1 MTSEQELRLA
11 LFEATKKCGLD
22 VKESDIVIENTKDR
36 SHGDYATN
44 IAMRFARISGKK
56 PLELAKLI
64 ESNFVCDACDHMEI
78 AGPGF
83 LNFFMKHESLGG
95 VVSMILNQ
103 GKDYGRGAP
112 NGIKVDVEYVSANP
126 TGDLH
131 LGHTRGAAL
140 GDSTA
145 NLYAFAGYD
154 VTREYYLNDCGNQV
168 AHLGHSLGIRYRE
181 LFGQTDEKLG
191 DDDYHGNDL
200 IDIAKTIKE
209 KYGDKYLPNNEESRQ
224 FFVRYGIDTEF
235 GKIQKDLADFRVHFD
250 KISYE
255 SDIRKGTRIEDT
267 IKELEEK
274 GYVYTKDGAK
284 YLKTSAFLDD
294 KDRPIVKS
302 DGSYTYF
309 MPDICYHYDKMSR
322 GFSFLVDMLGADHH
336 GYINRMKS
344 ALMMKGY
351 SKDALHCEIYQIVR
365 VYKNGEEVK
374 MSKRTGKAIT
384 HRELVHDCGVD
395 AVRYFFSE
403 KAGTSHLDFNYDL
416 AMSQSKD
423 NPVYYAQY
431 AHARCFS
438 LLTLGSDIA
447 LDPSLQGLEGGA
459 KESELLKQ
467 LAEFPNLVQSAASI
481 RAPYKVAGYIQKL
494 ASLIHEYYAATKII
508 DRTDALGTGGRLAL
522 MKAAM
527 IVLEN
532 SLALLGVSAPEKM

>member
-1 MTSEQELRLA
+1 MTGEQDLKSSLLKA
-11 LFEATKKCGLD
+11 ATQCGLSLS
-22 VKESDIVIENTKDR
+22 EGDIVIENTKDH

-44 IAMRFARISGKK
+44 LAMRFAKMSGKK
-56 PLELAKLI
+56 PLELANLI
-64 ESNFVCDACDHMEI
+64 KDNFRCDSCDHIEI

-83 LNFFMKHESLGG
+83 INFFMKHESLGSI
-95 VVSMILNQ
+95 VSTILEKGQ
-103 GKDYGRGAP
+103 DYGRGEP

-145 NLYAFAGYD
+145 NLYAFAGYI

-168 AHLGHSLGIRYRE
+168 SHLGHSLGIRYRE
-181 LFGQTDEKLG
+181 LFGLSKETLG
-191 DDDYHGNDL
+191 DDDYHGTDL

-209 KYGDKYLPNNEESRQ
+209 KFGDKYLEDNEESRQ
-224 FFVRYGIDTEF
+224 FFIRYGIDTEF
-235 GKIQKDLADFRVHFD
+235 GKIQKDLSDFRVHFD

-255 SDIRKGTRIEDT
+255 SDIRKGNKIQDT

-274 GYVYTKDGAK
+274 GYVYEKEGAK
-284 YLKTSAFLDD
+284 YLKTTAFLDD

-322 GFSFLVDMLGADHH
+322 GFNFLVDMLGADHH

-351 SKDALHCEIYQIVR
+351 SKDALSCEIYQIVR

-384 HRELVHDCGVD
+384 HRELVADCGVD

-416 AMSQSKD
+416 ATSQSKD

-431 AHARCFS
+431 AHARCYS
-438 LLTLGSDIA
+438 LLSLGSDIE
-447 LDPSLQGLEGGA
+447 LDPSLKGLKGNS

-467 LAEFPNLVQSAASI
+467 LTDFPALIQNAASI

-494 ASLIHEYYAATKII
+494 AALIHEYYAATKII
-508 DRTDALGTGGRLAL
+508 DRNDLPGTGGRLAL

-532 SLALLGVSAPEKM
+532 SLGLLGVSAPTKM

>member
-1 MTSEQELRLA
+1 MTGEMELKQALLEAAKKIGLAISE
-11 LFEATKKCGLD
+11 K
-22 VKESDIVIENTKDR
+22 DIVIENTKDPT
-36 SHGDYATN
+36 HGDYATN
-44 IAMRFARISGKK
+44 MAMRFARSAGKK
-56 PLELAKLI
+56 PIELANLI
-64 ESNFVCDACDHMEI
+64 KDNFVCEGCDHLEI

-83 LNFFMKHESLGG
+83 MNFFMKKEALGSI
-95 VVSMILNQ
+95 VSQIIEA
-103 GKDYGRGAP
+103 GKDYGRGSP
-112 NGIKVDVEYVSANP
+112 KRIKVNVEYVSANP

-145 NLYAFAGYD
+145 SLYAFAGYD

-181 LFGQTDEKLG
+181 LFGVEGAVLG
-191 DDDYHGNDL
+191 DDDYHGQDL
-200 IDIAKTIKE
+200 IAIAKEIKD
-209 KYGDKYLPNNEESRQ
+209 KYGDKYLEDNEENRK
-224 FFVRYGIDTEF
+224 FFIRYGIDTEF
-235 GKIQKDLADFRVHFD
+235 AKIQKDLSDFRVHFD

-267 IKELEEK
+267 IKELEAK
-274 GYVYTKDGAK
+274 GYVYTLDGAK

-322 GFSFLVDMLGADHH
+322 GFDFLVDMLGADHH

-351 SKDALHCEIYQIVR
+351 KDDVLNCEIYQIVR

-384 HRELVHDCGVD
+384 HRELVADCGVD
-395 AVRYFFSE
+395 AIRYFFSE

-416 AMSQSKD
+416 ATSKSKD

-431 AHARCFS
+431 AHARCAS
-438 LLTLGSDIA
+438 LLSLGSDLGI
-447 LDPSLQGLEGGA
+447 DPSLKGLKGGE
-459 KESELLKQ
+459 KEAALLKS
-467 LAEFPNLVQSAASI
+467 LTEFPALVQTAAEA

-494 ASLIHEYYAATKII
+494 SSYVHEYYAATKII
-508 DRTDALGTGGRLAL
+508 DRDDKEGSASRLAL
-522 MKAAM
+522 MKAAK

-532 SLALLGVSAPEKM
+532 ALNLLGVSAPEKM

>member
-1 MTSEQELRLA
+1 MTSEESLRKALLEAANKSGLA
-11 LFEATKKCGLD
+11 I
-22 VKESDIVIENTKDR
+22 KESDIVIENTKDH

-44 IAMRFARISGKK
+44 LAMRFARASGKK
-56 PLELAKLI
+56 PLDLAKLI
-64 ESNFVCDACDHMEI
+64 ESNFSCDACERLEI

-95 VVSMILNQ
+95 IVSKILEEGEN
-103 GKDYGRGAP
+103 YGRGEE
-112 NGIKVDVEYVSANP
+112 NGIKVNIEYVSANP

-145 NLYAFAGYD
+145 NLYSFAGYD

-181 LFGQTDEKLG
+181 LFGNNTEKLG
-191 DDDYHGNDL
+191 DDDYHGADL
-200 IDIAKTIKE
+200 IDIAKVIKE
-209 KYGDKYLPNNEESRQ
+209 KYGDKYLTDNDESRQ
-224 FFVRYGIDTEF
+224 FFIRYGIDTEF
-235 GKIQKDLADFRVHFD
+235 GKIQKDLSDFRVHFD

-267 IKELEEK
+267 IKELEDK
-274 GYVYTKDGAK
+274 GYVYVLDGAK

-322 GFSFLVDMLGADHH
+322 GFNFLVDMLGADHH

-351 SKDALHCEIYQIVR
+351 SADALNCEIYQIVR

-384 HRELVHDCGVD
+384 HRELVNDCGVD
-395 AVRYFFSE
+395 AVRYFFTE

-416 AMSQSKD
+416 ATSKSKD

-431 AHARCFS
+431 AHARCYS
-438 LLTLGSDIA
+438 LLSLGSDIA
-447 LDPSLQGLEGGA
+447 LDPSLKGVEGGA
-459 KESELLKQ
+459 KEAELLKQ
-467 LAEFPNLVQSAASI
+467 LAEFPSLVQSAATL

-494 ASLIHEYYAATKII
+494 SSLVHEYYAATKII
-508 DRTDALGTGGRLAL
+508 NRDDTLGTGGRLAL

-532 SLALLGVSAPEKM
+532 SLSLLGVSAPTKM

>member
-1 MTSEQELRLA
+1 MTGEMELKQA
-11 LFEATKKCGLD
+11 LLEAAKKAGLTLEE
-22 VKESDIVIENTKDR
+22 KDIVIENTKDPT
-36 SHGDYATN
+36 HGDYATN
-44 IAMRFARISGKK
+44 MAMRFARASGKK
-56 PLELAKLI
+56 PLELASLI
-64 ESNFVCDACDHMEI
+64 KENFVCEGCERVEI

-83 LNFFMKHESLGG
+83 MNFFMKKEALGSI
-95 VVSMILNQ
+95 VSQIIEA

-112 NGIKVDVEYVSANP
+112 KGIKVNVEYVSANP

-145 NLYAFAGYD
+145 SLYAFAGYD

-181 LFGQTDEKLG
+181 LFGVKDAVLG
-191 DDDYHGNDL
+191 DDDYHGQDL
-200 IDIAKTIKE
+200 IAIAKEIKE
-209 KYGDKYLPNNEESRQ
+209 KFGDKYLEDNEESRK
-224 FFVRYGIDTEF
+224 FFIRYGIDTEF
-235 GKIQKDLADFRVHFD
+235 AKIQKDLSDFRVHFD

-274 GYVYTKDGAK
+274 GYVYTLDGAK

-322 GFSFLVDMLGADHH
+322 GFDFLVDMLGADHH

-351 SKDALHCEIYQIVR
+351 KEDVLNCEIYQIVR

-384 HRELVHDCGVD
+384 HRELVADCGVD
-395 AVRYFFSE
+395 AIRYFFSE

-416 AMSQSKD
+416 ATSKSKD

-431 AHARCFS
+431 AHARCAS
-438 LLTLGSDIA
+438 LLSLGSDLGI
-447 LDPSLQGLEGGA
+447 DPSLKGLKGGE
-459 KESELLKQ
+459 KEAALLKS
-467 LAEFPNLVQSAASI
+467 LTEFPGLVQSAAEA

-494 ASLIHEYYAATKII
+494 SSYVHEYYAATKII
-508 DRTDALGTGGRLAL
+508 DRDDKEGSASRLAL
-522 MKAAM
+522 MKAAK

-532 SLALLGVSAPEKM
+532 ALNLLGVSAPEKM

>member
-1 MTSEQELRLA
+1 MTSEEALRKS
-11 LFEATKKCGLD
+11 LFDAAIKCGLD
-22 VKESDIVIENTKDR
+22 IKESDIVIENTKDR
-36 SHGDYATN
+36 THGDYATN
-44 IAMRFARISGKK
+44 MAMRFARASGKK

-64 ESNFVCDACDHMEI
+64 ESNFVCSACERLDI

-95 VVSMILNQ
+95 IVSKILSDGN
-103 GKDYGRGAP
+103 DYGRGKN
-112 NGIKVDVEYVSANP
+112 NGIKVNVEYVSANP

-145 NLYAFAGYD
+145 NLYAFAGYE

-181 LFGQTDEKLG
+181 LFGDKREQLG
-191 DDDYHGNDL
+191 DDDYHGADL
-200 IDIAKTIKE
+200 IDIANAIKE
-209 KYGDKYLPNNEESRQ
+209 EYGDKYLEDNEDSRK
-224 FFVRYGIDTEF
+224 FFIRYGIDTEF
-235 GKIQKDLADFRVHFD
+235 GKIQKDLSDFRVHFD

-274 GYVYTKDGAK
+274 GYVYVLDGAK
-284 YLKTSAFLDD
+284 YLKTSSFLDD

-351 SKDALHCEIYQIVR
+351 SSDALNCEIYQIVR

-384 HRELVHDCGVD
+384 HRELVSDCGVD

-416 AMSQSKD
+416 ATSKSKD

-431 AHARCFS
+431 AHARCYS
-438 LLTLGSDIA
+438 LLSLGSDIV
-447 LDPSLQGLEGGA
+447 LDPSLKGVKDEP
-459 KESELLKQ
+459 KEAELLKQ
-467 LAEFPNLVQSAASI
+467 LAEFPSLVQSAASL

-494 ASLIHEYYAATKII
+494 ASLVHEYYAATKII
-508 DRTDALGTGGRLAL
+508 DRDDLIGSGGRLAI

-532 SLALLGVSAPEKM
+532 SLSLLGVSAPTKM

>member
-1 MTSEQELRLA
+1 MTGEQELKAA
-11 LFEATKKCGLD
+11 LLKAAEQCGLAINSG
-22 VKESDIVIENTKDR
+22 EIVIENTKDR
-36 SHGDYATN
+36 THGDYATN
-44 IAMRFARISGKK
+44 LAMRFARKCGKK
-56 PLELAKLI
+56 PLDLANLIKEKL
-64 ESNFVCDACDHMEI
+64 VCPAIDHVEI

-83 LNFFMKHESLGG
+83 INFFMKHESLGSI
-95 VVSMILNQ
+95 VNEILEK
-103 GKDYGRGAP
+103 GKDYGRGEP
-112 NGIKVDVEYVSANP
+112 NGIKVNVEYVSANP

-145 NLYAFAGYD
+145 NLYSFAGYN

-181 LFGQTDEKLG
+181 LFGKANETLG
-191 DDDYHGNDL
+191 DDDYHGADL
-200 IDIAKTIKE
+200 IEIAKSIKE
-209 KYGDKYLPNNEESRQ
+209 KYGDKYLEDNEESRK
-224 FFVRYGIDTEF
+224 FFIRYGIDTEF

-255 SDIRKGTRIEDT
+255 SDIRKGTRIQDT

-284 YLKTSAFLDD
+284 YLKTTAFLDD

-322 GFSFLVDMLGADHH
+322 GFDFLVDMLGADHH

-351 SKDALHCEIYQIVR
+351 SKDALNCEIYQIVR

-384 HRELVHDCGVD
+384 HRELVADCGVD

-416 AMSQSKD
+416 ATSQSKD

-431 AHARCFS
+431 AHARCYS
-438 LLTLGSDIA
+438 LLSLGSDIP
-447 LDPSLQGLEGGA
+447 LDPSLKGLKGDA

-467 LAEFPNLVQSAASI
+467 LTDFPSLVKSAALI

-494 ASLIHEYYAATKII
+494 SSLVHEYYASTKII
-508 DRTDALGTGGRLAL
+508 DRNDEIGTGGRLAL

-532 SLALLGVSAPEKM
+532 SLGLLGVSAPTKM

>member
-1 MTSEQELRLA
+1 MTGEMELKQA
-11 LFEATKKCGLD
+11 LLEAAKKIGLTLEE
-22 VKESDIVIENTKDR
+22 KDIVIENTKDPT
-36 SHGDYATN
+36 HGDYATN
-44 IAMRFARISGKK
+44 MAMRFARASGKK
-56 PLELAKLI
+56 PLELASLI
-64 ESNFVCDACDHMEI
+64 KENFACEGCERVEI

-83 LNFFMKHESLGG
+83 MNFFMKKEALGSI
-95 VVSMILNQ
+95 VSQIIEA

-112 NGIKVDVEYVSANP
+112 KGIKVNVEYVSANP

-145 NLYAFAGYD
+145 SLYAFAGYD

-181 LFGQTDEKLG
+181 LFGVKDAVLG
-191 DDDYHGNDL
+191 DDDYHGQDL
-200 IDIAKTIKE
+200 IAIAKEIKE
-209 KYGDKYLPNNEESRQ
+209 KFGDKYLEDNEESRK
-224 FFVRYGIDTEF
+224 FFIRYGIDTEF
-235 GKIQKDLADFRVHFD
+235 AKIQKDLSDFRVHFD

-267 IKELEEK
+267 IKELEAK
-274 GYVYTKDGAK
+274 GYVYTLDGAK

-322 GFSFLVDMLGADHH
+322 GFDFLVDMLGADHH

-351 SKDALHCEIYQIVR
+351 KEDVLNCEIYQIVR

-384 HRELVHDCGVD
+384 HRELVADCGVD
-395 AVRYFFSE
+395 AIRYFFSE

-416 AMSQSKD
+416 ATSKSKD

-431 AHARCFS
+431 AHARCAS
-438 LLTLGSDIA
+438 LLSLGSDLGI
-447 LDPSLQGLEGGA
+447 DPSLKGLKGGE
-459 KESELLKQ
+459 KEAALLKS
-467 LAEFPNLVQSAASI
+467 LTEFPSLVQSAAEA

-494 ASLIHEYYAATKII
+494 SSYVHEYYAATKII
-508 DRTDALGTGGRLAL
+508 DRDDKEGSASRLAL
-522 MKAAM
+522 MKAAK

-532 SLALLGVSAPEKM
+532 ALNLLGVSAPEKM

>member
-1 MTSEQELRLA
+1 MTGEQELKAA
-11 LFEATKKCGLD
+11 LLKAAEQCGLAIKSD
-22 VKESDIVIENTKDR
+22 DIVIENTKDHV
-36 SHGDYATN
+36 HGDYASN
-44 IAMRFARISGKK
+44 LAMRFAKSSGKK
-56 PLELAKLI
+56 PLELANLIKEKL
-64 ESNFVCDACDHMEI
+64 VCPAIDHVEI

-83 LNFFMKHESLGG
+83 INFFMKHESLGSI
-95 VVSMILNQ
+95 VNEILEK
-103 GKDYGRGAP
+103 GKDYGRGEP

-145 NLYAFAGYD
+145 NLYSFAGYN

-181 LFGQTDEKLG
+181 LYGKTNEMLG
-191 DDDYHGNDL
+191 DDDYHGADL
-200 IDIAKTIKE
+200 IEIAKSIKE
-209 KYGDKYLPNNEESRQ
+209 KYGDKYLEDNEENRK
-224 FFVRYGIDTEF
+224 FFIRYGIDTEF

-255 SDIRKGTRIEDT
+255 SDIRKGSRIQDT
-267 IKELEEK
+267 IKELEDK

-284 YLKTSAFLDD
+284 YLKTTAFLDD

-322 GFSFLVDMLGADHH
+322 GFDFLVDMLGADHH

-351 SKDALHCEIYQIVR
+351 SKDVLNCEIYQIVR

-384 HRELVHDCGVD
+384 HRELVADCGVD

-416 AMSQSKD
+416 ATSQSKD

-431 AHARCFS
+431 AHARCYS
-438 LLTLGSDIA
+438 LLSLGDDIS
-447 LDPSLQGLEGGA
+447 LDSSLKGLKGGA

-467 LAEFPNLVQSAASI
+467 LTDFPALVQNAAAI

-494 ASLIHEYYAATKII
+494 ASLVHEYYASTKII
-508 DRTDALGTGGRLAL
+508 DRGDLVGTGGRLAL

-532 SLALLGVSAPEKM
+532 SLGLLGVSAPTKM

>member
-1 MTSEQELRLA
+1 
-11 LFEATKKCGLD
+11 
-22 VKESDIVIENTKDR
+22 
-36 SHGDYATN
+36 
-44 IAMRFARISGKK
+44 
-56 PLELAKLI
+56 
-64 ESNFVCDACDHMEI
+64 
-78 AGPGF
+78 
-83 LNFFMKHESLGG
+83 
-95 VVSMILNQ
+95 MILNQ

-209 KYGDKYLPNNEESRQ
+209 KYGDKYLLNNEESRQ